1 MDLMTIKESATLLKE
16 IEEPTESLVT
26 EGIFFA
32 MLIHQE
38 SRPPT
43 QTEVLRAMYAL
54 DGVDPEDDVDGR
66 INSAILNQTVAVR
79 FDDERTDF
87 LLSPADV
94 REWWK
99 VTMRY
104 LINYMENLGLTDQV
118 PDKFHR
124 QLIQTVSPF
133 LASMVASNKLP
144 NVYPWEEA

>member
-66 INSAILNQTVAVR
+66 I
-79 FDDERTDF
+79 
-87 LLSPADV
+87 
-94 REWWK
+94 
-99 VTMRY
+99 
-104 LINYMENLGLTDQV
+104 
-118 PDKFHR
+118 
-124 QLIQTVSPF
+124 
-133 LASMVASNKLP
+133 
-144 NVYPWEEA
+144 